1 MHSESVI
8 QCWSKSEGKQNGHA
22 QSRKKIKI
30 VDYSTR
36 KIRSRY
42 MKKILQSFAIM
53 LFPCTCAQ
61 EKTDL
66 IKVMVHLLATQ
77 TVWKKEY
84 LEYTHNEIQLCNT
97 LQLTLDM
104 LENFIET
111 HLKHSNTHL

>member
-1 MHSESVI
+1 MRSCCFHVES
-8 QCWSKSEGKQNGHA
+8 
-22 QSRKKIKI
+22 
-30 VDYSTR
+30 
-36 KIRSRY
+36 
-42 MKKILQSFAIM
+42 
-53 LFPCTCAQ
+53 TCAQ